1 MLALG
6 GSGWMSYQPGKRGI
20 WEGAE
25 SILRG
30 GWDIQNMGLAVGELV
45 WVSRAEMGINSRVCI
60 AKAV

>member
-1 MLALG
+1 
-6 GSGWMSYQPGKRGI
+6 MSYQPGKRGT